1 MNPNISANKYMEIEV
16 TALFRWYSGG
26 VVIDV

>member
-1 MNPNISANKYMEIEV
+1 MNPNISVNKYMEIEV
-16 TALFRWYSGG
+16 TTLFRWHSGG